1 MVRLRTLVIVLTL
14 WLSATVSAEELP
26 GTVAVMPFTNE
37 TQEADIALQVRKS
50 FYNHFSSKP
59 YRDVELGVVDEKT
72 VLLEKSRGKP
82 IDQIDP
88 KEVCASI
95 GCDGLVFGK
104 VTDFKKVY
112 AAVYSQLS
120 VEAEVWMIDA
130 KTNREIF
137 RYKDSVTYHGGS
149 VPLSPLS
156 VLMTAINAALNMRD
170 IQQVRLVNELAYKL
184 NQRIPSPEGMAAQG
198 VPAIKEVLT
207 NVKEGPFGK
216 GKVIKVGLEGDKGL
230 VAFFDMGNFKKGVLM
245 RERDPGIYVGEYL
258 VLPGDNAKDMPIV
271 VSLKRAG
278 GGENQWIDVSG
289 LVTIDTTPPPTVTGI
304 KARGFQDRIEV
315 SWAPILG
322 VSDLRGYRVF
332 RSEQP
337 LSGYKEAAA
346 LELNTFEDR
355 TVEPGI
361 TYYYRVAAFD
371 ALNNESEQT
380 DGVKAS
386 LVPAEPVLLT
396 GELKKDT
403 WLSGSYI
410 VQGDLTVPK
419 NLSLIVEEGTKIAFE
434 EEASLTVFGK
444 LIVDGKETP
453 VDFVPTGDEQWKGII
468 ADGGTVAVRK
478 ARITGAE
485 TAVSAKNAQGAIE
498 DSVITENDAGVCISG
513 SPALAVKNST
523 ISGND
528 TGLLLEKTDAVITA
542 NNIFRNGEGIVLKGF
557 SGQFRDNNIYDNEKN
572 IASEPTASLGVN
584 YLGSVNI
591 DEMKIDG
598 VAFRK
603 VYDDRFPHGKP
614 VDPVANPYAS
624 LTGEDRAKRASEL
637 ASEAKGYFRQRN
649 YGKAATLFEDSM
661 KASETGESCYYLALC
676 LQEIKE
682 DGKALAILRRCGDT
696 FPRDSNLKKALGL
709 MYYQS
714 GNEEEASKAFN
725 EVLRLNPE
733 DRQVKFLLERMEKK

>member
-1 MVRLRTLVIVLTL
+1 MARLHAVVLVLTL
-14 WLSATVSAEELP
+14 LFSAIVSAEELP
-26 GTVAVMPFTNE
+26 GTVAIMPFINE
-37 TQEADIALQVRKS
+37 TQDSDIAFQVRKS

-59 YRDVELGVVDEKT
+59 YRDVELNVVDEKT
-72 VLLEKSRGKP
+72 VLLEKSMGKP
-82 IDQIDP
+82 VYQIDP

-95 GCDGLVFGK
+95 GCNGLLFGK

-120 VEAEVWMIDA
+120 IEAEVWMIDT
-130 KTNREIF
+130 KTNREVF
-137 RYKDSVTYHGGS
+137 RYKDSVTFHGGS

-156 VLMTAINAALNMRD
+156 IVMTAINAAMNMRD

-216 GKVIKVGLEGDKGL
+216 GKVIKVGFEGDKGL
-230 VAFFDMGNFKKGVLM
+230 VALFDIGNFKKGILM

-289 LVTIDTTPPPTVTGI
+289 LLTIDTMPPPAVTGM
-304 KARGFQDRIEV
+304 KAKGFQDRIEA
-315 SWAPILG
+315 SWVPISG
-322 VSDLRGYRVF
+322 VPDLKGYRVL

-337 LSGYKEAAA
+337 LSNYKEVAT

-371 ALNNESEQT
+371 ALNNESEQS
-380 DGVKAS
+380 DSAKAA
-386 LVPAEPVLLT
+386 LVPSEPVPLT

-403 WLSGSYI
+403 TLSGSYI
-410 VQGDLTVPK
+410 IMGDLMVPK
-419 NLSLIVEEGTKIAFE
+419 DLSLTVEEGTKIAFQE
-434 EEASLTVFGK
+434 AASLTIFGK
-444 LIVDGKETP
+444 LVVDGKEMP
-453 VDFVPTGDEQWKGII
+453 VDFVPTGDEQWKGVI
-468 ADGGTVAVRK
+468 ADGGTIVVRN
-478 ARITGAE
+478 ARIGGAE
-485 TAVSAKNAQGAIE
+485 TALLAKNAQGTIE
-498 DSVITENDAGVCISG
+498 GSVISENDTGISISG
-513 SPALAVKNST
+513 SPALALKNST
-523 ISGND
+523 LSGNE
-528 TGLLLEKTDAVITA
+528 TGLLLERTDAVVTA
-542 NNIFRNGEGIVLKGF
+542 NNIFQNGEGIVLKGF
-557 SGQFRDNNIYDNEKN
+557 SGQLRDNNIYDNEKN
-572 IASEPTASLGVN
+572 ITSEPAASLGTN

-591 DEMKIDG
+591 DQMKIDG
-598 VAFRK
+598 VVFKK
-603 VYDDRFPHGKP
+603 VYDDRFPVGKP
-614 VDPVANPYAS
+614 VDPVSNPYAS
-624 LTGEDRAKRASEL
+624 MADEDRMKKASEL

-649 YGKAATLFEDSM
+649 YGKAATLFEDSI
-661 KASETGESCYYLALC
+661 KAKETGESCYYLALC

-682 DGKALAILRRCGDT
+682 DDKALAILKRCGET

-709 MYYQS
+709 MYYQA